1 MAPIKKPSTGAEG
14 QGPKLLGL
22 TLTPLEH
29 RYPLAAA
36 AESLARLQWDHDH
49 AGSLQHLAEVLG
61 SNRYELLIRRW
72 KLQVLAPMQ
81 QQVAAN
87 G

>member
-1 MAPIKKPSTGAEG
+1 MAPIKKPSNEAEG
-14 QGPKLLGL
+14 QGPKLLGP

-36 AESLARLQWDHDH
+36 AESLARLKWDHDH
-49 AGSLQHLAEVLG
+49 AGSLQHLGQVLG
-61 SNRYELLIRRW
+61 SNRYELLVRRW

-81 QQVAAN
+81 QEVAH

>member
-1 MAPIKKPSTGAEG
+1 MAQKKSPTWAAEEA
-14 QGPKLLGL
+14 GPKLLGL
-22 TLTPLEH
+22 TLAPLE
-29 RYPLAAA
+29 RRCPLAAA
-36 AESLARLQWDHDH
+36 AESLALLQWDHDH
-49 AGSLQHLAEVLG
+49 AGSLQHLAEVLD

-81 QQVAAN
+81 QEVAH

>member
-14 QGPKLLGL
+14 QGPKLLGP

-36 AESLARLQWDHDH
+36 AESLDLLQWDLSY
-49 AGSLQHLAEVLG
+49 AGSLQHLAEAMA
-61 SNRYELLIRRW
+61 SNRYELLVRPW
-72 KLQVLAPMQ
+72 KLQLLAPMQ